1 MIKKLLITLSVLAVM
16 VSVPQVSFAA
26 GTIPLDPKLE
36 YNQGVDYYKLGLYE
50 KAIKSFREAVSIYPD
65 YIDAYYNLATILD
78 YTNQHSEAL
87 VVLKQILL
95 RNPNDYESVYKA
107 AQISF

>member
-16 VSVPQVSFAA
+16 VSVPQLTFAAA
-26 GTIPLDPKLE
+26 GTIPLDAKLE

-78 YTNQHSEAL
+78 YTNQHNS
-87 VVLKQILL
+87 
-95 RNPNDYESVYKA
+95 D
-107 AQISF
+107 ISF